1 MNKIKL
7 IAAIGAS
14 TLALTGAIA
23 TSATAQPY
31 RHYERGY
38 NDYGRSYGNVP
49 QELTTSYV
57 DSLEWKINNA
67 AQEGRISWGEAR
79 ELRREFRQVR
89 PLAWRVQTGEARP
102 WEVERLDRAVT
113 HIEVAVN
120 RGGRYRTGYD
130 GGRW

>member
-1 MNKIKL
+1 MKNVL
-7 IAAIGAS
+7 LSLAALAAVGA
-14 TLALTGAIA
+14 AAA
-23 TSATAQPY
+23 PAAAQPW
-31 RHYERGY
+31 RGDHARYE
-38 NDYGRSYGNVP
+38 SYVP
-49 QELTTSYV
+49 HRLTTSYV

>member
-1 MNKIKL
+1 MKNVL
-7 IAAIGAS
+7 LSLAALAAVGA
-14 TLALTGAIA
+14 AAA
-23 TSATAQPY
+23 PAAAQPWRGEAIRHEAHAPY
-31 RHYERGY
+31 R
-38 NDYGRSYGNVP
+38 
-49 QELTTSYV
+49 LTTAYV
-57 DSLEWKINNA
+57 DGLEWKINNA
-67 AQEGRISWGEAR
+67 AQDGRISWGEAR

>member
-1 MNKIKL
+1 MKNVL
-7 IAAIGAS
+7 LSLAALAAVGA
-14 TLALTGAIA
+14 AAA
-23 TSATAQPY
+23 PAAAQPWRGDHARYESHAPY
-31 RHYERGY
+31 R
-38 NDYGRSYGNVP
+38 
-49 QELTTSYV
+49 LTTSYV
-57 DSLEWKINNA
+57 DGLEWKINNA